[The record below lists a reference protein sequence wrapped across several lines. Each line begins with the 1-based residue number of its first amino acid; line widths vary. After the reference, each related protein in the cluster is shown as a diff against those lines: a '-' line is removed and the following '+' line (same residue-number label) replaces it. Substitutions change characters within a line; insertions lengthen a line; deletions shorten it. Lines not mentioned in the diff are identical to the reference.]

1 MSRAVTRYLKIAVG
15 LAVALF
21 ALQGG
26 EYSTLDL
33 YRQHNRRDELVI
45 RVDHLQHDVDS
56 LATLARALVSDPATQ
71 ERIAREEFGM
81 VRGNEMLYRFV
92 RPRAP

>member
-1 MSRAVTRYLKIAVG
+1 MNRVVARYLKIAVG
-15 LAVALF
+15 VAVALF

-45 RVDHLQHDVDS
+45 QVDRLQHDVDS
-56 LATLARALVSDPATQ
+56 LTTLARALVSDPITQ

-92 RPRAP
+92 RPRTP